1 VQHFTHQAPCTGA
14 AQHVLRR
21 TTGFGLVGPAAALT
35 LLLLPLLLL
44 QLQVVDLVMLNT
56 FADLDE
62 SAVDSDPLLLLLC
75 GHVFTTSTLDG
86 WMNMSDAYE
95 GATAGVLLLLGMDLA
110 LLHWLAPQQ
119 VEAAQ
124 S

>member
-14 AQHVLRR
+14 AQHVLPR
-21 TTGFGLVGPAAALT
+21 TTGLGLVGPAAALT

-44 QLQVVDLVMLNT
+44 QLQVVDLVMLST